1 MLADRAE
8 ELCRTYLPG
17 GKRNGRHW
25 RVGSVAGEAG
35 QSLWVDLRGNDRGRW
50 RDEAVPDH
58 KGDMLDLIAAA
69 KGIDLPA
76 AMDEAARFLGLP
88 PPEPAANADAAEGS
102 FAAMLRDSLPVA
114 PDDPAGRY
122 LASRG
127 LAAGDAEGCRFHP
140 TLWVRVDG
148 KVREEPALIVPLTDA
163 DGRMRAVHRIFVSE
177 DGGPAAFKGRKRT
190 RGTGKGLAARFG
202 AADAERVVLCEGVE
216 DALAVVRALDPE
228 ERRGVMVA
236 ASAGVGRIAGVE
248 LHAGVRR
255 ILLMQDRDRAGGT
268 AWTALRARWDEE
280 DPDVFLVR
288 AVPRAKDANDEL
300 LEHGREAL
308 RALLEPLFA
317 ADPPTEPDADGPA
330 AEGTE
335 AGGNTDGTTVPTEI
349 DTEAGRPEGAPA
361 DGADAAG
368 GVRAHVE
375 WEWMVFL
382 EEWKAFREKA
392 DGAGVHPYVAQGYG
406 DMHAHMRVLSSRPG
420 LNPEARAWLK
430 RQLAM
435 HNEIAGRWERA
446 EEHVLALRIVQ
457 DRRAAIEAGGGDILR
472 ADRYDAWREDE
483 ARLAAAGTAMLND
496 PAYQLPLNGIK
507 HAIAWFEWAG
517 TAIPSWHAGEAQRLE
532 AGRSVGGRW

>member
-1 MLADRAE
+1 
-8 ELCRTYLPG
+8 
-17 GKRNGRHW
+17 
-25 RVGSVAGEAG
+25 
-35 QSLWVDLRGNDRGRW
+35 
-50 RDEAVPDH
+50 
-58 KGDMLDLIAAA
+58 MLDLIAAA
-69 KGIDLPA
+69 KGIDLTA

-88 PPEPAANADAAEGS
+88 PPEPTTNAAEGP
-102 FAAMLRDSLPVA
+102 FAVMLRDSLPVT
-114 PDDPAGRY
+114 PEDPAGRY

-140 TLWVRVDG
+140 TLWVRIDG
-148 KVREEPALIVPLTDA
+148 AKTVSPALVVPLTDA
-163 DGRMRAVHRIFVSE
+163 AGRRRAVHRIFVSE
-177 DGGPAAFKGRKRT
+177 DGGPAAFEGRKRT
-190 RGTGKGLAARFG
+190 SGGGKGLAARFG
-202 AADAERVVLCEGVE
+202 PADAERVVLCEGVE

-236 ASAGVGRIAGVE
+236 AAVGAGRIAGVE
-248 LHAGVRR
+248 LHGGVRR
-255 ILLMQDRDRAGGT
+255 ILHMQDRDRAGGT
-268 AWTALRARWDEE
+268 AWTALQARWGEE
-280 DPDVFLVR
+280 DPDVSLVR

-317 ADPPTEPDADGPA
+317 ADPPTEPDAVGPA
-330 AEGTE
+330 AEGTAAE
-335 AGGNTDGTTVPTEI
+335 GNTDGPTAPAEI
-349 DTEAGRPEGAPA
+349 DTDDGGAGDGSRTEAGRSEGAPA
-361 DGADAAG
+361 DGPDAG
-368 GVRAHVE
+368 GRVRAHVE
-375 WEWMVFL
+375 WEWTVFL

-420 LNPEARAWLK
+420 LNSEARAWLK
-430 RQLAM
+430 RQLAL

-472 ADRYDAWREDE
+472 AGRYAAWREDE

-507 HAIAWFEWAG
+507 HAAAWFEWAAG
-517 TAIPSWHAGEAQRLE
+517 AIPAWHAGEAQRLE
-532 AGRSVGGRW
+532 AGRSVGGGSGRTGAPQCLTPVPKRNTQIRMRWGNGIMPSGSAGE